1 MVVFQVRFVCSQY
14 EYSLSWGIEIFN
26 RFWHL
31 SIHCIFLGRISE
43 DYSTDEEYLNT
54 IAGFE
59 DESDEEAAKK
69 TFDIID
75 HDGSGQISIDEF
87 LEYSKR
93 IYSGRH
99 TSSISGALGGTLQA
113 TGLERLE
120 TLEKKVE
127 ENSKKLDRICKL
139 LEEIKSPSS

>member
-1 MVVFQVRFVCSQY
+1 M
-14 EYSLSWGIEIFN
+14 
-26 RFWHL
+26 
-31 SIHCIFLGRISE
+31 GRISE